1 MNIQIYIHLSREN
14 VDVNKKEIDVSY
26 QIRAMYI
33 WIGNQMHRI
42 IKKKMYM
49 NMEKEHKTNGV
60 QHEKHRWTER

>member
-1 MNIQIYIHLSREN
+1 MNMQIYIHKSREN

-33 WIGNQMHRI
+33 WIGNQMHTI

-49 NMEKEHKTNGV
+49 NMEKEHKTTGV
-60 QHEKHRWTER
+60 QHKKNIWTER